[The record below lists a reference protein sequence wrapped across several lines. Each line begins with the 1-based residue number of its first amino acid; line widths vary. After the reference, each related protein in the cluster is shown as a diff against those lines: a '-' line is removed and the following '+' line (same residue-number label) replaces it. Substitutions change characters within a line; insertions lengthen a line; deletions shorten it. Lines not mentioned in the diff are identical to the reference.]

1 MKRKEIMPEEDKE
14 DLGDKGEQ
22 IALAYL
28 IKEGYKI
35 HDCNWRYGHKEVDI
49 IAQQGD
55 EIVIVEVKTRE
66 GDYFEEPWEAVSNQK
81 IRNIVEVADAW
92 LNLKNIDLETRFD
105 VISIIFSDDVT
116 YELTHFPGA
125 FIPPVN

>member
-1 MKRKEIMPEEDKE
+1 MKLKELEPGEDPE
-14 DLGDKGEQ
+14 DLGEKGEA
-22 IALAYL
+22 IAAAYL
-28 IKEGYKI
+28 AKEGYKI
-35 HDCNWRYGHKEVDI
+35 LECNWHYGHKEVDI
-49 IAQQGD
+49 IARQGD

-92 LNLKNIDLETRFD
+92 LIRNKIDLETRFD

>member
-1 MKRKEIMPEEDKE
+1 MKRKEFITDEERE
-14 DLGDKGEQ
+14 RLGDKGEE
-22 IALAYL
+22 IAVAYL

-35 HDCNWRYGHKEVDI
+35 HDRNWRYGHKEIDI
-49 IAQQGD
+49 IAQQGE

-66 GDYFEEPWEAVSNQK
+66 GDYYEEPWEAVSNQK
-81 IRNIVEVADAW
+81 IRNIIEVTDAW
-92 LNLKNIDLETRFD
+92 LIKNDIDLETRFD

>member
-1 MKRKEIMPEEDKE
+1 MTPPAE
-14 DLGDKGEQ
+14 LGIKGEE
-22 IALAYL
+22 IAVVYL
-28 IKEGYKI
+28 KKEGYKI
-35 HDCNWRYGHKEVDI
+35 LVRNWYYDHKEVDI

-66 GDYFEEPWEAVSNQK
+66 GDYFEEPWEAVSTKK
-81 IRNIVEVADAW
+81 IRNLVDVADAW
-92 LNLKNIDLETRFD
+92 LNKQGIDLETRFD
-105 VISIIFSDDVT
+105 VISIIFSDDVN

>member
-1 MKRKEIMPEEDKE
+1 MLPPKE
-14 DLGDKGEQ
+14 LGIKGEE
-22 IALAYL
+22 IAAGYL
-28 IKEGYKI
+28 KKEGYKI
-35 HDCNWRYGHKEVDI
+35 LARNWFYDHKEIDI

-66 GDYFEEPWEAVSNQK
+66 GDYFEEPWEAVSAQK
-81 IRNIVEVADAW
+81 IRNLVDVADAW
-92 LNLKNIDLETRFD
+92 LNERQIDLETRFD
-105 VISIIFSDDVT
+105 VISIVFSDDVK